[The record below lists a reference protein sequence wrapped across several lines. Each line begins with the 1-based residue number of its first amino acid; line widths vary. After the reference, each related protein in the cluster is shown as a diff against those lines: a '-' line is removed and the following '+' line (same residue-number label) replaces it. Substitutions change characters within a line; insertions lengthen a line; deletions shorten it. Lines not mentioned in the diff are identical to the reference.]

1 MEGKAIMPGKV
12 QKLGIE
18 GDLRG
23 SLEDHAFEVVIPMA
37 VGHPADFLK
46 GSQVAVQEELQGM
59 AGIELE
65 KQIPGVGQKV
75 HESVE
80 DPGGDPP
87 LHPVDL
93 GLFSGQ
99 EGELM
104 KPLGLSLAQGAR
116 IPFDRSIAP
125 RESVGS

>member
-1 MEGKAIMPGKV
+1 
-12 QKLGIE
+12 
-18 GDLRG
+18 
-23 SLEDHAFEVVIPMA
+23 MA
-37 VGHPADFLK
+37 VGHPSDFLK

-59 AGIELE
+59 AGIELD

-80 DPGGDPP
+80 DAEGEPP

-99 EGELM
+99 KVELM
-104 KPLGLSLAQGAR
+104 EPSCFLSGEGAR
-116 IPFDRSIAP
+116 IPFTVP
-125 RESVGS
+125 